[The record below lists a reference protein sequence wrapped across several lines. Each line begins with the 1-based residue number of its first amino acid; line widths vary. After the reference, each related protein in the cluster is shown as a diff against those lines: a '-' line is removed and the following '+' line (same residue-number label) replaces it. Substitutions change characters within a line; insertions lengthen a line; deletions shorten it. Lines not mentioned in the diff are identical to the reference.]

1 MVYLAINSSLVPNLP
16 YDPERDLTLIGL
28 VFDNQV
34 SIAPFVTSGRV
45 RGLAVTGP
53 KRSTALPD
61 LPTMKEAGVPGY
73 EITTWS
79 GMIAPKGLPR
89 PIVTRLNAEIQRA
102 CTSPR
107 VQASF
112 AVQGASCA
120 AGSPEDFAQFVKT
133 ERVKWGDIVRK
144 SGAKID

>member
-1 MVYLAINSSLVPNLP
+1 
-16 YDPERDLTLIGL
+16 
-28 VFDNQV
+28 
-34 SIAPFVTSGRV
+34 V

-89 PIVTRLNAEIQRA
+89 PIVMKLNGEMQRA

-107 VQASF
+107 VQSTF
-112 AVQGASCA
+112 AVQGSSCA
-120 AGSPEDFAQFVKT
+120 AGSPEQFEQFVKA
-133 ERVKWGDIVRK
+133 ERAKWGDIVRK